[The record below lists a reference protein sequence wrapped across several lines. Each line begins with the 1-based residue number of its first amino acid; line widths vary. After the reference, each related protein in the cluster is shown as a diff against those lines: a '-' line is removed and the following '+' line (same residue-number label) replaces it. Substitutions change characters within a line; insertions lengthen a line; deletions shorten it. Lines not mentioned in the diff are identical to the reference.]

1 MRQNPMC
8 FVFPRIVSCNYHRF
22 GTGGREENLNSICI
36 LALNIINEKV
46 FLGKLI
52 SGHKPYSNIKEFYIL
67 SKFQNPNVIIAIP
80 KFCHF
85 LKIATFLVLWWW
97 FLFLILLG
105 TCRILFR
112 LIQVNSFHVRFS
124 MLDIRMHR

>member
-1 MRQNPMC
+1 MLDKFRFDISYNFIIMKKSVPPEEMRMRQNPMC

-52 SGHKPYSNIKEFYIL
+52 SGHAPHCTIKEL
-67 SKFQNPNVIIAIP
+67 CN
-80 KFCHF
+80 
-85 LKIATFLVLWWW
+85 L
-97 FLFLILLG
+97 
-105 TCRILFR
+105 
-112 LIQVNSFHVRFS
+112 
-124 MLDIRMHR
+124 

>member
-1 MRQNPMC
+1 MHNSIIIKIYSIPPEEMRMRQNPMC

-52 SGHKPYSNIKEFYIL
+52 SGH
-67 SKFQNPNVIIAIP
+67 NP
-80 KFCHF
+80 
-85 LKIATFLVLWWW
+85 
-97 FLFLILLG
+97 
-105 TCRILFR
+105 
-112 LIQVNSFHVRFS
+112 
-124 MLDIRMHR
+124 